1 MGIRV
6 RTIDAL
12 HQPEVRESCCGQRDV
27 RGLGDPIMMLEG
39 LGYPNEVLFDPAT
52 APGSTPPPIDPR
64 LFVADAMYYTQIALD
79 PFPPPPESGTVL
91 APTGPSAQTG
101 SSAPTGPVRVPP
113 PPPLP
118 PTAAE
123 AEADSRKIK
132 VAIGA
137 GAAMIAVALVMRGR

>member
-39 LGYPNEVLFDPAT
+39 LGYSNEVLLDPAT

-64 LFVADAMYYTQIALD
+64 LFTAQGVYYSQIALD
-79 PFPPPPESGTVL
+79 PFPPPPPPESGTVL
-91 APTGPSAQTG
+91 APTGPSAPPG
-101 SSAPTGPVRVPP
+101 PAPLPP
-113 PPPLP
+113 PPPVP
-118 PTAAE
+118 PTAE

-137 GAAMIAVALVMRGR
+137 GVGMIAVALFMRGR